1 MLQLCHIFKEMLTYV
16 LIRVIIFE
24 ERRVLPMPMKPREM
38 IKLLQDNGFVEVSQ
52 NGSHKKMI
60 KPGVD
65 IPPIIVPMHSKE
77 LKKGTEQ
84 AILKQAGLKK

>member
-1 MLQLCHIFKEMLTYV
+1 
-16 LIRVIIFE
+16 
-24 ERRVLPMPMKPREM
+24 MPMKPREM
-38 IKLLQDNGFVEVSQ
+38 IKLLQENGFVEVSQ

-60 KPGVD
+60 KPEAD

-84 AILKQAGLKK
+84 AILK